1 VVIVYRTLRNVHGG
15 FIAAITITNHS
26 KALIKGWQFWMRYR
40 SSRVIHITGA
50 RWFPA
55 GTRARDTGLAVP
67 EPNQQ
72 ILHPGATIRFT
83 IESSGSPGAPDGCVF
98 DGTHCSFSHS

>member
-50 RWFPA
+50 RWFPES
-55 GTRARDTGLAVP
+55 TRARDTGLAVP